1 MCNRYENRGSVNEIR
16 WLANSLKRDLS
27 TTPATDNL
35 PPADD
40 IYPDQDAAI
49 VRNRRDGGL
58 ELIMAR
64 WGLPPIPGQSAPITN
79 IRNLQSRWWRHTNRK
94 LMTDPAN
101 RCLVP
106 FTAFAEP
113 FRNPTW
119 FVIPNVEVAY
129 FAGVWQ
135 AWHGPRLAEQPG
147 QKRRAKEDHDWIL
160 FAFLTTDA
168 NDVVRPVHDK
178 ASPVILLDSAKQ
190 AEWLAGGEQSF
201 RLQRPLPNEQLAM
214 QSKQ

>member
-1 MCNRYENRGSVNEIR
+1 MCNRYENRGSASQIR
-16 WLANSLKRDLS
+16 RLAERLARDLS

-35 PPADD
+35 PPQAD

-49 VRNRRDGGL
+49 VRNKGDGL
-58 ELIMAR
+58 ELMMAR
-64 WGLPPIPGQSAPITN
+64 WGLPPIPRQTVPITN
-79 IRNLQSRWWRHTNRK
+79 IRNLNSSWWRNSNRV
-94 LMTDPAN
+94 LMTHPMH

-113 FRNPTW
+113 VRNSTW
-119 FVIPNVEVAY
+119 FICPGVEIAY

-135 AWHGPRLAEQPG
+135 TWRGLRLAEQPG
-147 QKRRAKEDHDWIL
+147 KKRREKEERDWTL

-178 ASPVILLDSAKQ
+178 ASPVILIDPEKQ
-190 AEWLAGGEQSF
+190 AEWLAGGERSF
-201 RLQRPLPNEQLAM
+201 RLQRPLPNEQLTIRN
-214 QSKQ
+214 